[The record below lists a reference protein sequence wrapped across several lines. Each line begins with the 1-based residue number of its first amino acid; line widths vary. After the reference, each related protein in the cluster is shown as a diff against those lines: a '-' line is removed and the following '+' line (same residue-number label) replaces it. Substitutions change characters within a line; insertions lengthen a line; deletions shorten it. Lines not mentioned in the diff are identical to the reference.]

1 MRRRFGRRLAIVY
14 QMIDEQIERRMR
26 SRREAGGGS
35 SGEKDLLDV
44 VLDISEQGKGDG
56 VVIVNREV
64 IRTFL
69 TVSK

>member
-1 MRRRFGRRLAIVY
+1 
-14 QMIDEQIERRMR
+14 
-26 SRREAGGGS
+26 
-35 SGEKDLLDV
+35 V